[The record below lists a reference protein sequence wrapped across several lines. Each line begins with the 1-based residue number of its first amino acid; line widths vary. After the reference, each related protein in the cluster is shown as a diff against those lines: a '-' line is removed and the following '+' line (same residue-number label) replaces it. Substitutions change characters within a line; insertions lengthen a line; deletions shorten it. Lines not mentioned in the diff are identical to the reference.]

1 MKEIIKKM
9 PFMKLSK
16 ISILLLLLIV
26 ASCGNSKDDKKE
38 EKQPI
43 KINQPSSEKQ
53 DVEDGVTEILLT
65 GNDQMRFNLKQI
77 KVNAGDKVKLTLKH
91 IGELDVN
98 VMGHNFVL
106 LEPGT
111 NINDFASNA
120 VAAKD
125 NDYIPKNTDAVIVHT
140 EMIGGGEQTSITF
153 DAPKKGVY
161 DFICSFPGHVALMQ
175 GKFIVE

>member
-1 MKEIIKKM
+1 
-9 PFMKLSK
+9 MKLSN
-16 ISILLLLLIV
+16 ISFLLLILIV
-26 ASCGNSKDDKKE
+26 TSCGNSKDDKKE
-38 EKQPI
+38 EKQSI
-43 KINQPSSEKQ
+43 KINQPTSEQQ
-53 DVEDGVTEILLT
+53 DAEDGVTEILLT

-77 KVNAGDKVKLTLKH
+77 KVKAGDKVKLTLKH

-106 LEPGT
+106 LEPET
-111 NINDFASNA
+111 NINDFASRA

-125 NDYIPKNTDAVIVHT
+125 NDYIPENTENVIVHT
-140 EMIGGGEQTSITF
+140 KMIGGGEQTSITF